1 MMAGQSP
8 GPLRIGLLGA
18 ARIAALAIVDPAHTT
33 GDRLV
38 AVAARDRRR
47 AEAFAARHGVE
58 RVLDTYADVVA
69 DPEVEVVYNP
79 LANGLHGPWNLAAIA
94 AGKHV
99 LTEKPSASN
108 AEEAREVR
116 DAATAAG
123 LTLLEG
129 FHYLYHPVTR
139 RLHELLATGELGRLR
154 RVEVDLVIPAPAD
167 DDPRWSLELAGGALM
182 DLGCYGLHAHR
193 MLAPWAGGPPRV
205 VAARGGERAGHPGV
219 DEWLEADLEF
229 PSGATGSAR
238 CNMAGDGVHMPCRI
252 VGDRGEATAA
262 NFALPTMDDRVTVTT
277 KGGRRVEHLG
287 TRPTY
292 TYQLEALRAH
302 LRDGAPL
309 PIDADDALATM
320 ELIDASYRAAGF
332 QPRPRTPRVQSSSGL
347 AAHPPGSH
355 GSG

>member
-1 MMAGQSP
+1 
-8 GPLRIGLLGA
+8 
-18 ARIAALAIVDPAHTT
+18 
-33 GDRLV
+33 
-38 AVAARDRRR
+38 
-47 AEAFAARHGVE
+47 
-58 RVLDTYADVVA
+58 VLDTYADVVA

-219 DEWLEADLEF
+219 DEWLEADLRF
-229 PSGATGSAR
+229 PSGATGSMR
-238 CNMAGDGVHMPCRI
+238 CSMAHPRFEMTLRVEGS
-252 VGDRGEATAA
+252 RGEATDMD
-262 NFALPTMDDRVTVTT
+262 FVQPHKDDRVVVRTEADETT
-277 KGGRRVEHLG
+277 EHLG
-287 TRPTY
+287 TRSSY
-292 TYQLEALRAH
+292 IYQLEALIRA
-302 LRDGAPL
+302 LRGGP
-309 PIDADDALATM
+309 PMPTGPDDAVATAQ
-320 ELIDASYRAAGF
+320 LIDRCYRAAGL
-332 QPRPRTPRVQSSSGL
+332 PLRNRKTLTPTELRLPEWRS
-347 AAHPPGSH
+347 
-355 GSG
+355 